1 MKITSRIRP
10 STAFAAKSLFVAS
23 SANVDRNSGRRKNR
37 PMAKPMLMTI
47 VIAIMPLPS
56 STSSPSAAS
65 DAERMSIRVP
75 MTRVSYSRKIPRR
88 NGILMSLRSAESAAG
103 SGSDIVTISPDGGRT
118 LIATVVRP
126 RIITPSMSAC
136 PP

>member
-1 MKITSRIRP
+1 
-10 STAFAAKSLFVAS
+10 
-23 SANVDRNSGRRKNR
+23 
-37 PMAKPMLMTI
+37 
-47 VIAIMPLPS
+47 MPLPS

-65 DAERMSIRVP
+65 DAERISIRVP
-75 MTRVSYSRKIPRR
+75 MTSVSYSRKTPRR
-88 NGILMSLRSAESAAG
+88 NGVRISLRSAERAGG

-126 RIITPSMSAC
+126 RIITPSMRAC